1 MREHEL
7 RADTLDRFIYRAP
20 PLIARLVGRRPFA
33 GMPASYARLCFPY
46 LGAVALLRGTV
57 GLNHFD
63 DAALCDPAV
72 HALAERIVVEGDG
85 NSDPSAFVPAVALAI
100 RRDGSVLRTDV
111 TKQFGSPSWPLS
123 REEHFAKA
131 HACLEFGCLPR
142 ANAPLSAIY
151 DAFEQV
157 PDVATAFAPAFG

>member
-1 MREHEL
+1 M
-7 RADTLDRFIYRAP
+7 A
-20 PLIARLVGRRPFA
+20 
-33 GMPASYARLCFPY
+33 ASYARLCFPY

-63 DAALCDPAV
+63 ETALHDPTV

-85 NSDPSAFVPAVALAI
+85 NPDPSAFVPAVALAI
-100 RRDGSVLRTDV
+100 RRDRSVLRTDV

-131 HACLEFGCLPR
+131 HACLEFGGLPR
-142 ANAPLSAIY
+142 AHAPLSAIY

-157 PDVATAFAPAFG
+157 PDVATALAPAFG